1 METNIFACPICKG
14 ALEETAQGFRCA
26 PCARAYPI
34 VDGIPDFFVSE
45 TEQDSIDLKSQTWLD
60 PEIAAARDTVYRLCA
75 RELKGM
81 AFAMQQIGRLSRPGF
96 RILEAGMGTGHFTRW
111 MAEAAAPGARIFA
124 FDFSWP
130 IIARA
135 KANTDGL
142 PGITLLRAN
151 ARGRLPFRE
160 ESFDLI
166 FLRLAPLGGHGTP
179 NVEAAFRL
187 LKPGGWL
194 FEAGWAPERYEI
206 PWQNWALQ
214 HGFESAETHEWL
226 YPRVQTWE
234 EYSAGIVEHERA
246 AACGIDVAKAP
257 VKADRQQPEQGRSV
271 VSITSEHLHIARK
284 AN

>member
-81 AFAMQQIGRLSRPGF
+81 AFAMQQVGILSCPGF

-111 MAEAAAPGARIFA
+111 MAEAAAPGERIFA

-135 KANTDGL
+135 KANIGDQ
-142 PGITLLRAN
+142 PGVTIFRAN
-151 ARGRLPFRE
+151 ARGRCALPGRE
-160 ESFDLI
+160 
-166 FLRLAPLGGHGTP
+166 LRSHFPAPRPAGRARHTQRGGRVPAAQAGRVAVRGGLG
-179 NVEAAFRL
+179 AR
-187 LKPGGWL
+187 
-194 FEAGWAPERYEI
+194 
-206 PWQNWALQ
+206 AL
-214 HGFESAETHEWL
+214 
-226 YPRVQTWE
+226 
-234 EYSAGIVEHERA
+234 
-246 AACGIDVAKAP
+246 
-257 VKADRQQPEQGRSV
+257 
-271 VSITSEHLHIARK
+271 
-284 AN
+284 